1 MSVLTEPEYFKG
13 NIEFVKD
20 IKSKFSIPVLRKD
33 FTVDEYQIYEAKLYG
48 ADAILLIMAA
58 LTDAEYKK
66 FHALA
71 DSIGLDV
78 LVETHNEE
86 EVKRAVEYGRIIGV
100 NNRNLQTFDEDI
112 TTCERLLPL
121 IPDGK
126 VKVAESAIRKHSD
139 FEYLRGLKFDAAL
152 IGEAFMRKKE
162 NIKKADNLRYEI
174 KICGI
179 RRKEDIDIINKYK
192 PDYIGFIFAKSKRE
206 VTPET
211 VAEIT
216 KNLDKNIK
224 KVGVFVNATYEK
236 INEAVNVANLDVVQ
250 LHGDENQEYIS
261 NLDCKCE
268 IWKAV
273 RVRDGED
280 IYDVKGVDRLLLDKY
295 TDDKVRWQ
303 QSNF

>member
-1 MSVLTEPEYFKG
+1 MILDKIIASTKIRVAKAKENLSPSGLLKALDKAELKAPNFKNGLMSIDDVSIIAEIKKASPSKGLIRGDFDHMKIAEEYDKCNIQAMSVLTEPEYFKG

-20 IKSKFSIPVLRKD
+20 IKSNFSIPVLRKD

-48 ADAILLIMAA
+48 ADAILLILAA

-86 EVKRAVEYGRIIGV
+86 EVKRAVEY
-100 NNRNLQTFDEDI
+100 RNLQTFDEDI

-152 IGEAFMRKKE
+152 IGEAFMREKD
-162 NIKKADNLRYEI
+162 IKKAVDNLRY
-174 KICGI
+174 G
-179 RRKEDIDIINKYK
+179 N
-192 PDYIGFIFAKSKRE
+192 
-206 VTPET
+206 
-211 VAEIT
+211 
-216 KNLDKNIK
+216 
-224 KVGVFVNATYEK
+224 
-236 INEAVNVANLDVVQ
+236 
-250 LHGDENQEYIS
+250 
-261 NLDCKCE
+261 
-268 IWKAV
+268 
-273 RVRDGED
+273 
-280 IYDVKGVDRLLLDKY
+280 
-295 TDDKVRWQ
+295 
-303 QSNF
+303 

>member
-1 MSVLTEPEYFKG
+1 MTILDQLAEYARERCERAKTKMPLEEIKSRAFSLPKGNLAFERALKKPGISFICECKKASPSKGLIAPDFQYLDIAKEYEAAGADCISVLTEPKWFLGSDRYLKE
-13 NIEFVKD
+13 IAEEV
-20 IKSKFSIPVLRKD
+20 SIPCLRKD

-48 ADAILLIMAA
+48 ADAILLILAA

-152 IGEAFMRKKE
+152 IGEAFMREKD
-162 NIKKADNLRYEI
+162 IKKAVDNLRY
-174 KICGI
+174 G
-179 RRKEDIDIINKYK
+179 N
-192 PDYIGFIFAKSKRE
+192 
-206 VTPET
+206 
-211 VAEIT
+211 
-216 KNLDKNIK
+216 
-224 KVGVFVNATYEK
+224 
-236 INEAVNVANLDVVQ
+236 
-250 LHGDENQEYIS
+250 
-261 NLDCKCE
+261 
-268 IWKAV
+268 
-273 RVRDGED
+273 
-280 IYDVKGVDRLLLDKY
+280 
-295 TDDKVRWQ
+295 
-303 QSNF
+303 

>member
-1 MSVLTEPEYFKG
+1 MILDKIIASTKIRVAKAKENLSPSGLLKALDKAELKAPNFKNGLMSIDDVSIIAEIKKASPSKGLIRGDFDHMKIAEEYDKCNIQAMSVVSENEY
-13 NIEFVKD
+13 IEFVKD

-58 LTDAEYKK
+58 LTDTEYKK

-78 LVETHNEE
+78 LVETHNKE

-152 IGEAFMRKKE
+152 IGEAFMREKD
-162 NIKKADNLRYEI
+162 IKKAVDNLRY
-174 KICGI
+174 G
-179 RRKEDIDIINKYK
+179 N
-192 PDYIGFIFAKSKRE
+192 
-206 VTPET
+206 
-211 VAEIT
+211 
-216 KNLDKNIK
+216 
-224 KVGVFVNATYEK
+224 
-236 INEAVNVANLDVVQ
+236 
-250 LHGDENQEYIS
+250 
-261 NLDCKCE
+261 
-268 IWKAV
+268 
-273 RVRDGED
+273 
-280 IYDVKGVDRLLLDKY
+280 
-295 TDDKVRWQ
+295 
-303 QSNF
+303 

>member
-1 MSVLTEPEYFKG
+1 MILDKIIASTKIRVAKAKENLSPSGLLKALDKAELKAPNCKNGLMSIDDVSIIAEIKKASPSKGLIRGDFDHMKIAEEYDKCNIQAMSVLTEPEYFKG
-13 NIEFVKD
+13 NIEFVKG

-152 IGEAFMRKKE
+152 IGEAFMREK
-162 NIKKADNLRYEI
+162 NIKKAVDNLRY
-174 KICGI
+174 G
-179 RRKEDIDIINKYK
+179 N
-192 PDYIGFIFAKSKRE
+192 
-206 VTPET
+206 
-211 VAEIT
+211 
-216 KNLDKNIK
+216 
-224 KVGVFVNATYEK
+224 
-236 INEAVNVANLDVVQ
+236 
-250 LHGDENQEYIS
+250 
-261 NLDCKCE
+261 
-268 IWKAV
+268 
-273 RVRDGED
+273 
-280 IYDVKGVDRLLLDKY
+280 
-295 TDDKVRWQ
+295 
-303 QSNF
+303 